1 MKRKAADCRKHDLRS
16 LNRRR
21 ALTKCSVFVDD
32 AYLVKGMPGRILRKI
47 VYSYLSNGRS
57 EFTNKEIR
65 LDSSLQLP
73 DFKDNLETR
82 LILLRRRI
90 EERCDF
96 LQIVS
101 TGRGRFRFDAKRRL
115 KLESLP

>member
-1 MKRKAADCRKHDLRS
+1 
-16 LNRRR
+16 
-21 ALTKCSVFVDD
+21 
-32 AYLVKGMPGRILRKI
+32 MPGRILRKI
-47 VYSYLSNGRS
+47 VQSYLSNGRS

-65 LDSSLQLP
+65 LDTSLQLP
-73 DFKDNLETR
+73 YIKDNLETR

-96 LQIVS
+96 LKIDS

-115 KLESLP
+115 KLESLPYAATRGGELSTGLTRTLEIDCVPSE

>member
-1 MKRKAADCRKHDLRS
+1 MWRWTTFIPPRHPRLSERDVVYFS
-16 LNRRR
+16 
-21 ALTKCSVFVDD
+21 SG
-32 AYLVKGMPGRILRKI
+32 AYTYVVKGVPGRILRKI
-47 VYSYLSNGRS
+47 VYAYLSNGRC

-65 LDSSLQLP
+65 LDSTLQLP

-101 TGRGRFRFDAKRRL
+101 TGRGRFRFNVKRRL